1 MGTQPI
7 IASIFRR
14 VAQMC
19 VSPDFL
25 LATGLL
31 SARLPEPSNVKI
43 LTGIVNSCIDSR
55 LKEYKAQETT
65 YHGHQDML

>member
-1 MGTQPI
+1 
-7 IASIFRR
+7 
-14 VAQMC
+14 MC